1 MKTFRANKQKVIDRY
16 SQVIYTTPS
25 VMTFII
31 PERTTFFTTRDCAR
45 KGGIVDGD

>member
-1 MKTFRANKQKVIDRY
+1 MKTFLANKQKVIDRY
-16 SQVIYTTPS
+16 SQVIYIARS

-31 PERTTFFTTRDCAR
+31 PERTTFSTMRDCAG